1 MDILKVSKI
10 WDLPV
15 FCAIAGIISFVLEVS
30 LLSRFAIVETIAED
44 GTRTVT
50 ADPVKNILIS
60 ALIFAAVLA
69 AAGIGVA
76 RKLDRKS
83 VFFSALIM
91 AGYRLALTILGMV
104 APTGSLAL
112 TAATASLLTNWSTFV
127 SQVLL
132 RMDLPMGIISVFF
145 CAVPFVFLLFTRK
158 NAE

>member
-50 ADPVKNILIS
+50 ADPVKNLLIS

-83 VFFSALIM
+83 VFFSGLIM
-91 AGYRLALTILGMV
+91 AGYRLALTILGAV
-104 APTGSLAL
+104 GVTGSLAA
-112 TAATASLLTNWSTFV
+112 TVATASLLTNWSNFV
-127 SQVLL
+127 SLGLL
-132 RMDLPMGIISVFF
+132 QLGTPLPVISVVF
-145 CAVPFVFLLFTRK
+145 CAVPFLFLIFARK
-158 NAE
+158 DA